1 MSDSGGAAPEA
12 GRLDVAVERATALT
26 QRTLGLFPVR
36 VWRHFLQHNGFLLA
50 AGVSYQ
56 ALFAIFAA
64 IYLAFAIAGLWLG
77 GSEAAV
83 NGLIEMINNYIPNL
97 IVPEGGLV
105 TPDQVRKIAAGTTS
119 LLSITG
125 SIALGTVIWT
135 AIGWVTFSRRATRD
149 IFGLPPDRRSYLLLK
164 ARDLLAA
171 LIFGVSLI
179 VGSLLSS
186 ASAAVLSWVLS
197 QLGWDSGS
205 DGLNTSIRIGT
216 VLVSFALL
224 SCALAAMVRFL
235 TGTSLRWRIIWPGAL
250 LGGGAMTV
258 LQFGAGFLLS
268 YTPSN
273 PLLAT
278 FAIFIGLLL
287 WFRINGVVML
297 VASSWIA
304 VAAKDRDVPLLH
316 QTEAE
321 RRMAEYQALL
331 TAARIRVR
339 EAHAARDA
347 APWHRA
353 WATGRAVR
361 AAEAELADLEAT
373 PPPPADSGTPLAQRL
388 LSELN
393 RPSRDAGS
401 ARDASGDRDVGGAR

>member
-1 MSDSGGAAPEA
+1 MSDPDRAASEA
-12 GRLDVAVERATALT
+12 GRLDAAVERATALT
-26 QRTLGLFPVR
+26 KRTLGLFPVR

-77 GSEAAV
+77 GSSEAV
-83 NGLIEMINNYIPNL
+83 DGMIDIINSYIPNL
-97 IVPEGGLV
+97 IQDQGGV
-105 TPDQVRKIAAGTTS
+105 FTPTQVQEIAASTTGI
-119 LLSITG
+119 LSVTG
-125 SIALGTVIWT
+125 LIALGTVIWT

-149 IFGLPPDRRSYLLLK
+149 IFGLPPDRRSYIILK

-179 VGSLLSS
+179 AGSLLSS
-186 ASAAVLSWVLS
+186 ASAVALAWILSL
-197 QLGWDSGS
+197 LGWGASL
-205 DGLNTSIRIGT
+205 DGLTSIRIGT
-216 VLVSFALL
+216 VLVSFAVL
-224 SCALAAMVRFL
+224 SAALAAMVRFL
-235 TGTSLRWRIIWPGAL
+235 TGTSLHWGTIWPGAL

-287 WFRINGVVML
+287 WFRVNGVVML

-304 VAAKDRDVPLLH
+304 VSAQDRDLPLLS

-321 RRMAEYQALL
+321 RRLAEYRTLL
-331 TAARIRVR
+331 EAARIRVR
-339 EAHAARDA
+339 EARAARDD
-347 APWHRA
+347 APWYRTWQTERA
-353 WATGRAVR
+353 LR
-361 AAEAELADLEAT
+361 AAEKELESLEASA
-373 PPPPADSGTPLAQRL
+373 PPPVDESTPLAQRL
-388 LSELN
+388 LAELQ
-393 RPSRDAGS
+393 RPSK
-401 ARDASGDRDVGGAR
+401 DVGGPR

>member
-1 MSDSGGAAPEA
+1 MADPDGSTTES
-12 GRLDVAVERATALT
+12 GRLDAAVERASALT

-77 GSEAAV
+77 GSEDAV
-83 NGLIEMINNYIPNL
+83 NGLIAMINSYIPNL
-97 IVPEGGLV
+97 IQPEGGV
-105 TPDQVRKIAAGTTS
+105 ITPEQVQEIASSTTGV
-119 LLSITG
+119 LSITG
-125 SIALGTVIWT
+125 LIALGTVIWT

-149 IFGLPPDRRSYLLLK
+149 IFGLPPDRRSYVILK

-171 LIFGVSLI
+171 VIFGASL
-179 VGSLLSS
+179 VAGSILSS
-186 ASAAVLSWVLS
+186 ASAAVLSWLLGL
-197 QLGWDSGS
+197 LGWDSGS
-205 DGLNTSIRIGT
+205 NGVILIRIGA
-216 VLVSFALL
+216 VIVSFALM
-224 SCALAAMVRFL
+224 SGALAAMVRFL
-235 TGTSLRWRIIWPGAL
+235 TGTSLHWGTIWPGAL
-250 LGGGAMTV
+250 LGGGAMTI

-304 VAAKDRDVPLLH
+304 VAAQDRDQPLLE

-321 RRMAEYQALL
+321 RRVAEYQALL

-339 EAHAARDA
+339 DARAARLY
-347 APWHRA
+347 APWYRA
-353 WATGRAVR
+353 WAAGRALR
-361 AAEAELADLEAT
+361 DAEDELHDLEAS
-373 PPPPADSGTPLAQRL
+373 PPPPADMSTPLARRL
-388 LSELN
+388 LAELN
-393 RPSRDAGS
+393 HR
-401 ARDASGDRDVGGAR
+401 SGRDVGDPR

>member
-1 MSDSGGAAPEA
+1 MSEPDGSAAEP
-12 GRLDVAVERATALT
+12 GRLDAAVERATALT

-36 VWRHFLQHNGFLLA
+36 VWRHFLQRNGFLLA

-77 GSEAAV
+77 GSEEAV
-83 NGLIEMINNYIPNL
+83 NGLIDMINRYIPNL
-97 IVPEGGLV
+97 ILPEGGV
-105 TPDQVRKIAAGTTS
+105 FTPEQVQDVAASTANVLG
-119 LLSITG
+119 ITG
-125 SIALGTVIWT
+125 LIALGTVIWT

-149 IFGLPPDRRSYLLLK
+149 IFGLPPDRRSYVILK

-186 ASAAVLSWVLS
+186 ASAAVLSWLLS
-197 QLGWDSGS
+197 LLGWDSGS
-205 DGLNTSIRIGT
+205 DGLNLGIRIAT
-216 VLVSFALL
+216 VIVSFAIM
-224 SCALAAMVRFL
+224 STALAAMVRFL
-235 TGTSLRWRIIWPGAL
+235 TGTSLQWRTIWPGAL

-258 LQFGAGFLLS
+258 LQYGAGFLLS

-287 WFRINGVVML
+287 WFRVNGVVML

-304 VAAKDRDVPLLH
+304 VAAQDRDQPLLE

-321 RRMAEYQALL
+321 RRLIEYETLL

-339 EAHAARDA
+339 EAREARDA
-347 APWHRA
+347 APWFQA
-353 WATGRAVR
+353 WTAGRALR
-361 AAEAELADLEAT
+361 AAENELAALEAS
-373 PPPPADSGTPLAQRL
+373 PPPPVDSPTPFAQRL
-388 LSELN
+388 IADLH
-393 RPSRDAGS
+393 RP
-401 ARDASGDRDVGGAR
+401 DRDVGGAR

>member
-1 MSDSGGAAPEA
+1 MSEPDGSAAEP
-12 GRLDVAVERATALT
+12 GRLDAAVERATALT

-64 IYLAFAIAGLWLG
+64 IYLAFAITGLWLG
-77 GSEAAV
+77 GSEEAV
-83 NGLIEMINNYIPNL
+83 NGLIDMINRYIPNL
-97 IVPEGGLV
+97 ILPEGGV
-105 TPDQVRKIAAGTTS
+105 FTPEQVQDVAASTANVLG
-119 LLSITG
+119 ITG
-125 SIALGTVIWT
+125 LIALGTVIWT

-149 IFGLPPDRRSYLLLK
+149 IFGLPPDRRSYVILK

-186 ASAAVLSWVLS
+186 ASAAVLSWLVSL
-197 QLGWDSGS
+197 LGWDSGS
-205 DGLNTSIRIGT
+205 DGLNLGIRIAT
-216 VLVSFALL
+216 VIVSFVIM
-224 SCALAAMVRFL
+224 STALAAMVRFL
-235 TGTSLRWRIIWPGAL
+235 TGTSLQWRTIWPGAL

-258 LQFGAGFLLS
+258 LQYGAGFLLS

-304 VAAKDRDVPLLH
+304 VAANDRDQPLLE

-321 RRMAEYQALL
+321 RRLIEYETLL

-347 APWHRA
+347 APWLQA
-353 WATGRAVR
+353 WTAGRAVR
-361 AAEAELADLEAT
+361 AAENELAALEAS
-373 PPPPADSGTPLAQRL
+373 PPPPVD
-388 LSELN
+388 
-393 RPSRDAGS
+393 
-401 ARDASGDRDVGGAR
+401 